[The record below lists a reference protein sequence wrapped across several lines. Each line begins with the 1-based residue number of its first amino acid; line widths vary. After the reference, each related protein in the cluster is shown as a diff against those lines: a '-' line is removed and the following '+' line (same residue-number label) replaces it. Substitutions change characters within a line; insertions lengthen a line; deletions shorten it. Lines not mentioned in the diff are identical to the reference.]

1 MNKKNIIITAAVT
14 SVAVFILTT
23 IFYNLPVGRY
33 MYSDISR
40 LFGNTDFS
48 KFIKMETIVESEF
61 MGEYNK
67 TRLVDSAAKG
77 YAGALDDEYTE
88 YLDRDEYKSVNDNLN
103 GGYKGIGVKI
113 TGKNGKIYVYSV
125 YENAP
130 AARAGVEVGDYIIAV
145 DGKEYV
151 SDRLVDAIS
160 DIRNTPVDG
169 TVVLTIERNG
179 EVKDIPVVCT
189 EVEMDYVKGRLIEN
203 SIGYIQVITFGNN
216 VNEDF
221 EKQINT
227 LKEQGMKSLIIDLRS
242 NPGGALDSVTEMCDI
257 LLPEGTITTVKDKN
271 GKSEEYKSD
280 KDELDMPICVLI
292 NSESAS
298 ASEVMAGALKDFNKA
313 TLIGEKSFGKGV
325 VQGIFDLGDG
335 TGFKLTVA
343 KYYTPSGVCID
354 GTGIEP
360 DIEVKLPDGVVYA
373 DLEEKPES
381 DTQLEAAVE
390 YLGKF

>member
-23 IFYNLPVGRY
+23 IFYNLPVGRFV
-33 MYSDISR
+33 YSDISKF
-40 LFGNTDFS
+40 FGNTDFS
-48 KFIKMETIVESEF
+48 KLMKMESVVDSDF

-67 TRLVDSAAKG
+67 TRLIDYAARG
-77 YAGALDDEYTE
+77 YASALGDEYTE
-88 YLDRDEYKSVNDNLN
+88 YLDRDDYKAINDNLN

-113 TGKNGKIYVYSV
+113 SEKNNKIYVYSV
-125 YENAP
+125 FENSP
-130 AARAGVEVGDYIIAV
+130 AAKAGVEVGDYVIAV
-145 DGKEYV
+145 DGKNYV
-151 SDRLVDAIS
+151 SDNLLDVIS

-179 EVKDIPVVCT
+179 EFKDIPVVCT
-189 EVEMDYVKGRLIEN
+189 DVEMDYVKSRIIKN
-203 SIGYIQVITFGNN
+203 SIGYIQIITFGNN

-221 EKQINT
+221 EKQINI
-227 LKEQGMKSLIIDLRS
+227 LKEQGITSLIIDLRS
-242 NPGGALDSVTEMCDI
+242 NPGGALDAVTEMCDI

-280 KDELDMPICVLI
+280 KNELDMPICVLI